1 MQRITG
7 LLLLEVRNS
16 NPNGDPDR
24 ESDPR
29 QRADGRGEIS
39 PVSYKRKLRDLVEDK
54 AGAAWTELSSRFT
67 PPLAVDEF
75 RLLEVRGRD
84 RDEIEKLV
92 ISDGHEGFKKAFWDA
107 RLFGSTYLEK
117 EADIKARRPNASK
130 DEVAAVVEAFK
141 NNIRTGIC
149 QFGLGLSIS
158 AVEITRHT
166 LTNKA
171 GVESDKTQ
179 GMAPLAFRAVQ
190 HGLYAMPFF
199 INPSTAH
206 RSGCTQRDID
216 LMLHLL
222 PFAYS
227 NYLAMNRAGVSPV
240 HIHVVTHAN
249 ALGSVN
255 DFKVIDALTP
265 KRKGADALAPSTSI
279 DDYTFPNV
287 EEALK
292 PFAGKVTH
300 RDLAL

>member
-39 PVSYKRKLRDLVEDK
+39 PVSFKRKVRDLIEDK
-54 AGAAWTELSSRFT
+54 AGPAWAELSARFT
-67 PPLAVDEF
+67 PPLPADEF
-75 RLLEVRGRD
+75 RLLETRGRN
-84 RDEIEKLV
+84 RDEIESL
-92 ISDGHEGFKKAFWDA
+92 ITSEGHNGFKKAFWDA

-117 EADIKARRPNASK
+117 EEDIVSRRPKATK
-130 DEVAAVVEAFK
+130 AEIAAVVKAFK

-149 QFGLGLSIS
+149 QFGLGLSVS

-179 GMAPLAFRAVQ
+179 GMAPLAFRVVQ

-199 INPSTAH
+199 VNPSTAH
-206 RSGCTQRDID
+206 RSNCTQRDID
-216 LMLHLL
+216 LLLHAL
-222 PFAYS
+222 PYAYS
-227 NYLAMNRAGVSPV
+227 NNPAMNRAGVSPV
-240 HIHVVTHAN
+240 HIHVLTHTN
-249 ALGSVN
+249 ALGSFN
-255 DFKVIDALTP
+255 DFTVLDALTP
-265 KRKGADALAPSTSI
+265 KRKGENPLAPSTSRE
-279 DDYTFPNV
+279 DYDFPNV
-287 EEALK
+287 EAVLR
-292 PFAGKVTH
+292 PFAGKLTH